1 MKNYRAKKQIEN
13 FFRMTR
19 GEITLKEM
27 QRLNHEIDNPQLPL
41 GIGAATEPPRRT
53 A

>member
-1 MKNYRAKKQIEN
+1 MQNYKVKKQIEN
-13 FFRMTR
+13 FFRMAN

-27 QRLNHEIDNPQLPL
+27 QRLNSEVDNPQLTL
-41 GIGAATEPPRRT
+41 GIGAVTEPTRRT